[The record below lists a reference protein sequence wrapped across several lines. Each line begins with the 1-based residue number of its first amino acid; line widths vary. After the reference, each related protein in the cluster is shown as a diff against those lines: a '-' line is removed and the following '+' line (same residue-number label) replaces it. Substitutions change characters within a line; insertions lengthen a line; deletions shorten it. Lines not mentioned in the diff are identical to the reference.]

1 MFPLRRD
8 FVSKSLSAYNNN
20 NNNNNSLSSSIFY
33 SYNRVDETLQSKS
46 SSLKRNITSFYDDE

>member
-8 FVSKSLSAYNNN
+8 FVSKSLSAYN

>member
-8 FVSKSLSAYNNN
+8 FVSKSLSAY